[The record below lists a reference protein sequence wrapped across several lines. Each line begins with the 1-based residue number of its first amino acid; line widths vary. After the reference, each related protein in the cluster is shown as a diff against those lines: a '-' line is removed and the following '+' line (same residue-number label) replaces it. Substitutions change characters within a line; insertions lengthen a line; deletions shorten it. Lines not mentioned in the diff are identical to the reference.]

1 LPNKNRHNYV
11 WFEVL
16 KEEKWRGNYLNLI
29 GSEIKFQVEAKIC
42 GCNTKRKNI
51 SYHFAESDHNT
62 YLEKTEIILAQIQ
75 ACEILLKDTKDD
87 TVASIIKSEIVDLTL
102 VLAGTMNNK
111 NDKLAYC
118 TSYGCKNKA
127 IIICSACF
135 DFYSC
140 GYEHAYLHNHPMDEF
155 KVLA

>member
-1 LPNKNRHNYV
+1 MPNKNPPNYV
-11 WFEVL
+11 WFEVF
-16 KEEKWRGNYLNLI
+16 EEERGRGNYLTLI
-29 GSEIKFQVEAKIC
+29 GSEIKIQIEAKIC

-62 YLEKTEIILAQIQ
+62 YFEKTEIILAQIQ
-75 ACEILLKDTKDD
+75 ACEILLKDTKED
-87 TVASIIKSEIVDLTL
+87 TVSSVIQSEIVDLTL

-111 NDKLAYC
+111 NSKLAYC

-127 IIICSACF
+127 IIICSVCF

-140 GYEHAYLHNHPMDEF
+140 GYKHACLHKHPMDEF